1 MDELLEQFLIEGRD
15 LVAEAN
21 VALGVL
27 ADDPANAR
35 AIDSAFRATH
45 TLKGSVGLFDMA
57 PAERILHAAEDLLAR
72 ARKAGTGLEIGD
84 VPRLVATIDQVDRW
98 IDALERNGA
107 LGADAAE
114 IAERLRGNAPEQ
126 DAQPAAEAV
135 PEDTA
140 SPWLLELQARHP
152 DVLADSA
159 APLTAFRYAPDGDA
173 FFRGEDPL
181 ALVATV
187 PGLEALDLLP
197 AGGAWPSPDDFE
209 PFQCVMLIE
218 GLSTAPAE
226 ALALAF
232 RMVPGQ
238 VTLLPV
244 EIDLPTTDAEESE
257 GAFTAAATTVL
268 RVEAHRVDRLAE
280 TVGELGVATNALA
293 LLAERAEALD
303 APLASAIRAA
313 QADLERAVDA
323 AARAVSAVR
332 LVSLAPALRRLPRL
346 VREIAASL
354 DKQIAFTVTGA
365 QSEVDKQIADG
376 LFEPLLHLIRNAIDH
391 GIEDAAARA
400 AAGKPE
406 AGQLR
411 LSIAREAGDILVSLS
426 DDGGGI
432 DRARIRATA
441 IARGLVSPEAA
452 DALSDAGI
460 LALIFAPGFST
471 AAAVTGVSGRGVG
484 MDAVQAAIDRLR
496 GRIEIDSVAGRGTRF
511 TLRLP
516 ANAIT
521 TRLLVIEV
529 ARDRYAVRFDQIAET
544 VRIGSE
550 RLVALGTGTA
560 CVLRERT
567 VPVLSLAEL
576 LGGVDS
582 GALPAKLLVTRAGG
596 DPVAL
601 RVDGFHEQMDAMVRP
616 PSGLLAGMPLVGG
629 TIVMGDGAVM
639 LVLDMAEL
647 VA

>member
-21 VALGVL
+21 VALALL
-27 ADDPANAR
+27 AETPGDAR
-35 AIDSAFRATH
+35 AIDAAFRATH

-72 ARKAGTGLEIGD
+72 ARKAGTGLEAGD
-84 VPRLVATIDQVDRW
+84 VPRLVATIDQLDRW
-98 IDALERNGA
+98 IDELERRGA
-107 LGADAAE
+107 LGPGAAE
-114 IAERLRGNAPEQ
+114 IAERLLGNAPER
-126 DAQPAAEAV
+126 DAEPATEV
-135 PEDTA
+135 VTEDGAA
-140 SPWLLELQARHP
+140 SWLVALQARHS

-159 APLTAFRYAPDGDA
+159 APLIAFRYTPDGDA

-187 PGLEALDLLP
+187 PGLEAFDVLP
-197 AGGAWPSPDDFE
+197 AGGAWPLPHDFE
-209 PFQCVMLIE
+209 PFQCVMVIE

-238 VTLLPV
+238 ATMLPV
-244 EIDLPTTDAEESE
+244 VAVASDADEGE

-268 RVEAHRVDRLAE
+268 RVEAHRVDRLAD
-280 TVGELGVATNALA
+280 TVGELVVATNALA
-293 LLAERAEALD
+293 LLAERADALD
-303 APLASAIRAA
+303 APLALGIRAA

-323 AARAVSAVR
+323 ASRAVSAVR

-354 DKQIAFTVTGA
+354 DKPIAFTVTGD
-365 QSEVDKQIADG
+365 QTEVDKQIADG

-391 GIEDAAARA
+391 GIEDAATRA

-406 AGQLR
+406 IGSLTLA
-411 LSIAREAGDILVSLS
+411 IAREAGDILVSLS

-441 IARGLVSPEAA
+441 IARGLVSSEAA

-471 AAAVTGVSGRGVG
+471 ANAVTEVSGRGVG

-496 GRIEIDSVAGRGTRF
+496 GRIEIDSLVGRGTRF

-529 ARDRYAVRFDQIAET
+529 AQDRYAVPFDQIAET
-544 VRIGSE
+544 VRVGGE
-550 RLVALGTGTA
+550 RLVPLGTGTA

-629 TIVMGDGAVM
+629 TTVMGDGAVM
-639 LVLDMAEL
+639 LVLNMAEL